1 MCVRRATP
9 WLTSVTFDKDY
20 STLLYPFSVV
30 KVSCK
35 ATDTKSGA
43 LSRALSRALP
53 VQAKTGLADT
63 VLAETTILTDKLGD
77 RWHISST
84 LVVPGNWSHR
94 VGTRKL
100 GSMRRLVRLIKCR
113 EVGGDLELSGFKV

>member
-1 MCVRRATP
+1 MEYPCYLHRGE
-9 WLTSVTFDKDY
+9 
-20 STLLYPFSVV
+20 LLESLPS
-30 KVSCK
+30 
-35 ATDTKSGA
+35 SGQGCE
-43 LSRALSRALP
+43 SEEIP
-53 VQAKTGLADT
+53 GY
-63 VLAETTILTDKLGD
+63 

-113 EVGGDLELSGFKV
+113 EVGGDLKLLGFKA